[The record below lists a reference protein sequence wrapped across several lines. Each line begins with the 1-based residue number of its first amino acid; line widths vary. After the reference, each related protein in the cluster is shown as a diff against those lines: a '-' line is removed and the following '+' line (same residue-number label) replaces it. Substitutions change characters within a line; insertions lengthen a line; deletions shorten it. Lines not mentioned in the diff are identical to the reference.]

1 MKGVWNMDELY
12 LMQLDY
18 LLRLCIAAICGM
30 AIGYERKNRMKEA
43 GIRTHFIVAI
53 GAALIMIISKYGF
66 QDQIGWP
73 NMSLDPSRI
82 AAQVV
87 TGVGF
92 LGAGI
97 IFMQKQTIVGLTT
110 AAGVWATAA
119 IGLAIGS
126 GLYFV
131 GIAATTITI
140 LGQIL
145 LHGKISFLSSPK
157 TETLTLQIVDEPDAI
172 KFLQEIF
179 EDNEITIINLK
190 SKRDEKSSLI
200 DVKAVIRIYES
211 FNITKFLNILQSKDF
226 IKSLEF

>member
-1 MKGVWNMDELY
+1 MKQLY
-12 LMQLDY
+12 LIQLDY
-18 LLRLCIAAICGM
+18 LLRLFIAAVCGM

-92 LGAGI
+92 LGAGV

-110 AAGVWATAA
+110 AAGVWVTAA
-119 IGLAIGS
+119 IGLSIGS

-131 GIAATTITI
+131 GIAATVITI

-145 LHGKISFLSSPK
+145 LHGKIRFLSSPR
-157 TETLTLQIVDEPDAI
+157 TETLMLQIVDNADAI
-172 KFLQEIF
+172 KLLQDIF
-179 EDNEITIINLK
+179 EDNEIIIINLK
-190 SKRDEKSSLI
+190 SKRDEKYSLI
-200 DVKAVIRIYES
+200 NVEVVIRVYES
-211 FNITKFLNILQSKDF
+211 FNMTKFLNILQSKDF

>member
-1 MKGVWNMDELY
+1 MKQLY
-12 LMQLDY
+12 LIQLDY
-18 LLRLCIAAICGM
+18 LLRLFIAAVCGM

-92 LGAGI
+92 LGAGV

-110 AAGVWATAA
+110 AAGVWVTAA
-119 IGLAIGS
+119 IGLSIGS

-131 GIAATTITI
+131 GIAATIITI

-145 LHGKISFLSSPK
+145 LHGKIRFLSSPR
-157 TETLTLQIVDEPDAI
+157 TETLMLQIVDNADAI
-172 KFLQEIF
+172 KLLQDIF
-179 EDNEITIINLK
+179 EDNEIIILNLK

-200 DVKAVIRIYES
+200 NVEVIIRVYES
-211 FNITKFLNILQSKDF
+211 FNMTKFLNILQSKDF

>member
-1 MKGVWNMDELY
+1 MKQLY
-12 LMQLDY
+12 LIQLDY
-18 LLRLCIAAICGM
+18 LLRLFIAAVCGM

-92 LGAGI
+92 LGAGV

-119 IGLAIGS
+119 IGLSIGS

-131 GIAATTITI
+131 GIAATVITI

-145 LHGKISFLSSPK
+145 LHGKIRFLSSPR
-157 TETLTLQIVDEPDAI
+157 TETLMLQIVDDADSI
-172 KFLQEIF
+172 KFLQDIF
-179 EDNEITIINLK
+179 EDNEIIIINLK

-200 DVKAVIRIYES
+200 NVEVVIRVYES
-211 FNITKFLNILQSKDF
+211 FNMTKFLNVLQSKDF

>member
-1 MKGVWNMDELY
+1 MKQLY
-12 LMQLDY
+12 LIQLDY
-18 LLRLCIAAICGM
+18 LLRLFIAAVCGM

-92 LGAGI
+92 LGAGV

-110 AAGVWATAA
+110 AAGVWVTAA
-119 IGLAIGS
+119 IGLSIGS

-131 GIAATTITI
+131 VIAATVITI

-145 LHGKISFLSSPK
+145 LHGKIRFLSSPR
-157 TETLTLQIVDEPDAI
+157 TETLMLQIVDNADAI
-172 KFLQEIF
+172 KLLQDIF
-179 EDNEITIINLK
+179 EDNEIIILNLK

-200 DVKAVIRIYES
+200 NVEVIIRVYES
-211 FNITKFLNILQSKDF
+211 FNMTKFLNILQSKDF

>member
-1 MKGVWNMDELY
+1 MKQLY
-12 LMQLDY
+12 LIQLDY
-18 LLRLCIAAICGM
+18 LLRLFIAAVCGM

-92 LGAGI
+92 LGAGV

-110 AAGVWATAA
+110 AAGVWVTAA
-119 IGLAIGS
+119 IGLSIGS

-131 GIAATTITI
+131 GIAATVITI

-145 LHGKISFLSSPK
+145 LHGKIRFLSSPR
-157 TETLTLQIVDEPDAI
+157 TETLMLQIVDDADSI
-172 KFLQEIF
+172 KFLQDIF
-179 EDNEITIINLK
+179 EDNEIIILNLK

-200 DVKAVIRIYES
+200 NVEVIIRVYES
-211 FNITKFLNILQSKDF
+211 FNMTKFLNILQSKDF

>member
-1 MKGVWNMDELY
+1 
-12 LMQLDY
+12 
-18 LLRLCIAAICGM
+18 
-30 AIGYERKNRMKEA
+30 
-43 GIRTHFIVAI
+43 
-53 GAALIMIISKYGF
+53 
-66 QDQIGWP
+66 
-73 NMSLDPSRI
+73 MSLDPSRI

-131 GIAATTITI
+131 GIAATAITI

-145 LHGKISFLSSPK
+145 LHGKIKFLSSPR
-157 TETLTLQIVDEPDAI
+157 TESLALQIVDEPDAI

-190 SKRDEKSSLI
+190 SKRDEKSLLI
-200 DVKAVIRIYES
+200 DLKIVIRIYES
-211 FNITKFLNILQSKDF
+211 FNIIKFLNILQSKDF
-226 IKSLEF
+226 VKSLEF

>member
-1 MKGVWNMDELY
+1 MQQSY
-12 LMQLDY
+12 LVQLEY

-30 AIGYERKNRMKEA
+30 VIGYERKNRMKEA

-53 GAALIMIISKYGF
+53 GAALVMIISKYGF
-66 QDQIGWP
+66 QDQIGWL

-82 AAQVV
+82 AAQAV

-92 LGAGI
+92 LGAGV

-131 GIAATTITI
+131 GISATVITI
-140 LGQIL
+140 LGQIF
-145 LHGKISFLSSPK
+145 LHGKIRFLSSPR
-157 TETLTLQIVDEPDAI
+157 TETLTLQISDEPEAI

-179 EDNEITIINLK
+179 EENEITIINLK

-200 DVKAVIRIYES
+200 DVEVMIRIYES
-211 FNITKFLNILQSKDF
+211 FNMTKFLNILQGKEF

>member
-1 MKGVWNMDELY
+1 MKQLY
-12 LMQLDY
+12 LIQLDY
-18 LLRLCIAAICGM
+18 LLRLFIAAVCGM

-53 GAALIMIISKYGF
+53 GATLIMIISKYGF

-92 LGAGI
+92 LGAGV

-110 AAGVWATAA
+110 AAGVWVTAA
-119 IGLAIGS
+119 IGLSIGS

-131 GIAATTITI
+131 GIAATVITI

-145 LHGKISFLSSPK
+145 LHGKIRFLSSPR
-157 TETLTLQIVDEPDAI
+157 TETLMLQIVDDADAI
-172 KFLQEIF
+172 KLLQDIF
-179 EDNEITIINLK
+179 EDNEIIIINLK
-190 SKRDEKSSLI
+190 SKRDEKSSTI
-200 DVKAVIRIYES
+200 NVEVVIRVYES
-211 FNITKFLNILQSKDF
+211 FNMTKFLNILQSKDF

>member
-1 MKGVWNMDELY
+1 MKQLY
-12 LMQLDY
+12 LIQLDY
-18 LLRLCIAAICGM
+18 LLRLFIAAVCGM

-92 LGAGI
+92 LGAGV

-110 AAGVWATAA
+110 AAGVWVTAA
-119 IGLAIGS
+119 IGLSIGS

-131 GIAATTITI
+131 GIAATVITI

-145 LHGKISFLSSPK
+145 LHGKIRFLSSPR
-157 TETLTLQIVDEPDAI
+157 TETLMLQIVDNADAI
-172 KFLQEIF
+172 KLLQDIF
-179 EDNEITIINLK
+179 EDNEIIILNLK

-200 DVKAVIRIYES
+200 NVEVVIRVYES
-211 FNITKFLNILQSKDF
+211 FNMTKFLNILQSKDF

>member
-1 MKGVWNMDELY
+1 MKQLY
-12 LMQLDY
+12 LIQLDY
-18 LLRLCIAAICGM
+18 LLRLFIAAVCGM

-92 LGAGI
+92 LGAGV

-110 AAGVWATAA
+110 AAGVWVTAA
-119 IGLAIGS
+119 IGLSIGS

-131 GIAATTITI
+131 GIAATVITI

-145 LHGKISFLSSPK
+145 LHGKIRFLSSPR
-157 TETLTLQIVDEPDAI
+157 TETLMLQIVDNADAI
-172 KFLQEIF
+172 KLLQDIF
-179 EDNEITIINLK
+179 EDNEIIILNLK

-200 DVKAVIRIYES
+200 NVEVIIRVYEL
-211 FNITKFLNILQSKDF
+211 FNMTKFLNILQSKDF

>member
-1 MKGVWNMDELY
+1 MKQLY
-12 LMQLDY
+12 LIQLDY
-18 LLRLCIAAICGM
+18 LLRLFIAAVCGM

-92 LGAGI
+92 LGAGV

-119 IGLAIGS
+119 IGLSIGS

-131 GIAATTITI
+131 GIAATVLTI

-145 LHGKISFLSSPK
+145 LHGKIRFLSSPR
-157 TETLTLQIVDEPDAI
+157 TETLMLQIVDDADSI
-172 KFLQEIF
+172 KFLQDIF
-179 EDNEITIINLK
+179 EDNEIIIINLK

-200 DVKAVIRIYES
+200 NVEVVIRVYES
-211 FNITKFLNILQSKDF
+211 FNMTKFLNILQSKDF

>member
-1 MKGVWNMDELY
+1 MKQLY
-12 LMQLDY
+12 LIKLDY
-18 LLRLCIAAICGM
+18 LLRLFIAAVCGM

-92 LGAGI
+92 LGAGV

-110 AAGVWATAA
+110 AAGVWVTAA
-119 IGLAIGS
+119 IGLSIGS

-131 GIAATTITI
+131 GIAATVITI

-145 LHGKISFLSSPK
+145 LHGKIRFLSSPR
-157 TETLTLQIVDEPDAI
+157 TETLMLQIVDNADAI
-172 KFLQEIF
+172 KLLQDIF
-179 EDNEITIINLK
+179 EDNEIIILNLK

-200 DVKAVIRIYES
+200 NVEVIIRVYES
-211 FNITKFLNILQSKDF
+211 FNMTKFLNILQSKDF

>member
-1 MKGVWNMDELY
+1 MKQLY
-12 LMQLDY
+12 LIQLDY
-18 LLRLCIAAICGM
+18 LLRLFIAAVCGM

-92 LGAGI
+92 LGAGV

-119 IGLAIGS
+119 IGLSIGS

-131 GIAATTITI
+131 GIAATVITI

-145 LHGKISFLSSPK
+145 LHGKIRFLSSPR
-157 TETLTLQIVDEPDAI
+157 TETLMLQIVDDADSI
-172 KFLQEIF
+172 KFLQDIF
-179 EDNEITIINLK
+179 EDNEIIILNLK

-200 DVKAVIRIYES
+200 NVEVIIRVYES
-211 FNITKFLNILQSKDF
+211 FNMTKFLNILQSKDF

>member
-1 MKGVWNMDELY
+1 MKQLY
-12 LMQLDY
+12 LIQLDY
-18 LLRLCIAAICGM
+18 LLRLFIAAVCGM

-92 LGAGI
+92 LGAGV

-110 AAGVWATAA
+110 AAGVWVTAA
-119 IGLAIGS
+119 IGLSIGS

-131 GIAATTITI
+131 GIAATVITI

-145 LHGKISFLSSPK
+145 LHGKIRFLSSPR
-157 TETLTLQIVDEPDAI
+157 TETLMLQIVDDADSI
-172 KFLQEIF
+172 KFLQDIF
-179 EDNEITIINLK
+179 EDNEIIIINLK

-200 DVKAVIRIYES
+200 NVEVVIRVYES
-211 FNITKFLNILQSKDF
+211 FNMTKFLNILQSKDF

>member
-1 MKGVWNMDELY
+1 MKQLY
-12 LMQLDY
+12 LIQLDY
-18 LLRLCIAAICGM
+18 LLRLFIAAVCGM

-53 GAALIMIISKYGF
+53 GASLIMIISKYGF

-92 LGAGI
+92 LGAGV

-110 AAGVWATAA
+110 AAGVWVTAA
-119 IGLAIGS
+119 IGLSIGS

-131 GIAATTITI
+131 GIAATVITI

-145 LHGKISFLSSPK
+145 LHGKIRFLSSPR
-157 TETLTLQIVDEPDAI
+157 TETLMLQIVDNADAI
-172 KFLQEIF
+172 KLLQGIF
-179 EDNEITIINLK
+179 EDNEIIILNLK

-200 DVKAVIRIYES
+200 NVEVIIRVYES
-211 FNITKFLNILQSKDF
+211 FNMTKFLNILQSKDF

>member
-1 MKGVWNMDELY
+1 MKQLY
-12 LMQLDY
+12 LIQLDY
-18 LLRLCIAAICGM
+18 LLRLFIAAVCGM

-92 LGAGI
+92 LGAGV

-110 AAGVWATAA
+110 AAGVWVTAA
-119 IGLAIGS
+119 IGLSIGS

-131 GIAATTITI
+131 GIAATVITI

-145 LHGKISFLSSPK
+145 LHGKIRFLSSPR
-157 TETLTLQIVDEPDAI
+157 TETLMLQIVDNSDAI
-172 KFLQEIF
+172 KLIQDIF
-179 EDNEITIINLK
+179 EDNEIIILNLK

-200 DVKAVIRIYES
+200 NDEVIIRVYES
-211 FNITKFLNILQSKDF
+211 FNMTKFLNILQSKDF

>member
-1 MKGVWNMDELY
+1 MKE
-12 LMQLDY
+12 
-18 LLRLCIAAICGM
+18 
-30 AIGYERKNRMKEA
+30 KNRMKEA

-92 LGAGI
+92 LGAGV

-110 AAGVWATAA
+110 AAGVWVTAA
-119 IGLAIGS
+119 IGLSIGS

-131 GIAATTITI
+131 GIAATVITI

-145 LHGKISFLSSPK
+145 LHGKIRFLSSPR
-157 TETLTLQIVDEPDAI
+157 TETLMLQIVDNADAI
-172 KFLQEIF
+172 KLLQDIF
-179 EDNEITIINLK
+179 EDNEIIILNLK

-200 DVKAVIRIYES
+200 NVEVIIRVYES
-211 FNITKFLNILQSKDF
+211 FNMTKFLNILQSKDF

>member
-1 MKGVWNMDELY
+1 MKQLY
-12 LMQLDY
+12 LIQLDY
-18 LLRLCIAAICGM
+18 LLRLFIAAVCGM

-66 QDQIGWP
+66 QDQMGWP

-92 LGAGI
+92 LGAGV

-110 AAGVWATAA
+110 AAGVWVTAA
-119 IGLAIGS
+119 IGLSIGS

-131 GIAATTITI
+131 GIAATVITI

-145 LHGKISFLSSPK
+145 LHGKIRFLSSPR
-157 TETLTLQIVDEPDAI
+157 TETLMLQIVDDADAI
-172 KFLQEIF
+172 KLLQDIF
-179 EDNEITIINLK
+179 EDNEIIIINLK
-190 SKRDEKSSLI
+190 SKRDEKSSTI
-200 DVKAVIRIYES
+200 NVEVVIRVYES
-211 FNITKFLNILQSKDF
+211 FNMTKFLNVLQSKDF

>member
-1 MKGVWNMDELY
+1 MKQLY
-12 LMQLDY
+12 LIQLDY
-18 LLRLCIAAICGM
+18 LLRIFIAAVCGM

-92 LGAGI
+92 LGAGV

-110 AAGVWATAA
+110 AAGVWVTAA
-119 IGLAIGS
+119 IGLSIGS

-131 GIAATTITI
+131 GIAATVITI

-145 LHGKISFLSSPK
+145 LHGKIRFLSSPR
-157 TETLTLQIVDEPDAI
+157 TETLMLQIVDDADAI
-172 KFLQEIF
+172 KLLQDIF
-179 EDNEITIINLK
+179 EDNEIIIINLK
-190 SKRDEKSSLI
+190 SKRDEKSSTI
-200 DVKAVIRIYES
+200 NVEVVIRVYES
-211 FNITKFLNILQSKDF
+211 FNMTKFLNILQSKDF

>member
-1 MKGVWNMDELY
+1 MKQLY
-12 LMQLDY
+12 LIQLDY
-18 LLRLCIAAICGM
+18 LLRLFIAAVCGM

-92 LGAGI
+92 LGAGV

-110 AAGVWATAA
+110 AAGVWVTAA
-119 IGLAIGS
+119 IGLSIGS

-131 GIAATTITI
+131 GIAATVITI

-145 LHGKISFLSSPK
+145 LHGKIRFLSSPR
-157 TETLTLQIVDEPDAI
+157 TETLMLQIVDNPDSI
-172 KFLQEIF
+172 KCLQDIF
-179 EDNEITIINLK
+179 EDNEIIILNLK

-200 DVKAVIRIYES
+200 NVEVVIRVYES
-211 FNITKFLNILQSKDF
+211 FNMTKFLNILQSKDF

>member
-1 MKGVWNMDELY
+1 MKQLY
-12 LMQLDY
+12 LIQLDY
-18 LLRLCIAAICGM
+18 LLRLFIAAVCGM

-92 LGAGI
+92 LGAGV

-110 AAGVWATAA
+110 AAGVWVTAA
-119 IGLAIGS
+119 IGLSIGS

-131 GIAATTITI
+131 GIASTVITI

-145 LHGKISFLSSPK
+145 LHGKIRFLSSPR
-157 TETLTLQIVDEPDAI
+157 TETLMLQIVDNADAI
-172 KFLQEIF
+172 KLLQDIF
-179 EDNEITIINLK
+179 EDNEIIILNLK

-200 DVKAVIRIYES
+200 NVEVIIRVYES
-211 FNITKFLNILQSKDF
+211 FNMTKFLNILQSKDF

>member
-1 MKGVWNMDELY
+1 MNELY

-30 AIGYERKNRMKEA
+30 SIGYERKNRMKEA

-140 LGQIL
+140 MGQIL
-145 LHGKISFLSSPK
+145 LHGKIKFLSSPR
-157 TETLTLQIVDEPDAI
+157 TETLALQIVDEPDAI

-179 EDNEITIINLK
+179 ESNEITIINLK
-190 SKRDEKSSLI
+190 SKRDEKSLLI
-200 DVKAVIRIYES
+200 DLKVVIRIYES
-211 FNITKFLNILQSKDF
+211 FNIIKFLNILQSKDF

>member
-1 MKGVWNMDELY
+1 MKQLY
-12 LMQLDY
+12 LIQLDY
-18 LLRLCIAAICGM
+18 LLRLFIAAVCGM

-92 LGAGI
+92 LGAGV

-119 IGLAIGS
+119 IGLSIGS

-131 GIAATTITI
+131 GIAATVITI

-145 LHGKISFLSSPK
+145 LHRKIRFLSSPR
-157 TETLTLQIVDEPDAI
+157 TETLMLQIVDDPDSI
-172 KFLQEIF
+172 KFLQDIF
-179 EDNEITIINLK
+179 EDNEIIILNLK

-200 DVKAVIRIYES
+200 NVEVVIRVYES
-211 FNITKFLNILQSKDF
+211 FNMTKFLNILQSKDF

>member
-1 MKGVWNMDELY
+1 MKQLY
-12 LMQLDY
+12 LIQLDY
-18 LLRLCIAAICGM
+18 LLRLFIAAVCGM

-92 LGAGI
+92 LGAGV

-110 AAGVWATAA
+110 AAGVWVTAA
-119 IGLAIGS
+119 IGLSIGS

-131 GIAATTITI
+131 GIAATVITI

-145 LHGKISFLSSPK
+145 LHGKIRFLSSPR
-157 TETLTLQIVDEPDAI
+157 TETLMLQIVDDADSI
-172 KFLQEIF
+172 KFLQDIF
-179 EDNEITIINLK
+179 EDNEIIIINLK

-200 DVKAVIRIYES
+200 NVEVIIRVYES
-211 FNITKFLNILQSKDF
+211 FNMTKFLNILQSKDF

>member
-1 MKGVWNMDELY
+1 MKQLY
-12 LMQLDY
+12 LIQLDY
-18 LLRLCIAAICGM
+18 LLRLFIAAVCGM

-92 LGAGI
+92 LGAGV

-110 AAGVWATAA
+110 AAGVWVTAA
-119 IGLAIGS
+119 IGLSIGS

-131 GIAATTITI
+131 GIAATVITI

-145 LHGKISFLSSPK
+145 LHGKIRFLSSPR
-157 TETLTLQIVDEPDAI
+157 TETLMLQIVDDADSI
-172 KFLQEIF
+172 KFLQDIF
-179 EDNEITIINLK
+179 EDNEIIIINLK
-190 SKRDEKSSLI
+190 SKRDEKYSLI
-200 DVKAVIRIYES
+200 NVEVVIRVYES
-211 FNITKFLNILQSKDF
+211 FNMTKFLNILQSKDF

>member
-1 MKGVWNMDELY
+1 MKKLY
-12 LMQLDY
+12 LIQLDY
-18 LLRLCIAAICGM
+18 LLRLFIAAVCGM

-92 LGAGI
+92 LGAGV

-110 AAGVWATAA
+110 AAGVWVTAA
-119 IGLAIGS
+119 IGLSIGS

-131 GIAATTITI
+131 GIAATVITI

-145 LHGKISFLSSPK
+145 LHGKIRFLSSPR
-157 TETLTLQIVDEPDAI
+157 TETLMLQIVDNADAI
-172 KFLQEIF
+172 KLLQDIF
-179 EDNEITIINLK
+179 EDNEIIILNLK

-200 DVKAVIRIYES
+200 NVEVIIRVYES
-211 FNITKFLNILQSKDF
+211 FNMTKFLNILQSKDF

>member
-1 MKGVWNMDELY
+1 MKQLY
-12 LMQLDY
+12 LIQLDY
-18 LLRLCIAAICGM
+18 LLRLFIAAVCGM

-92 LGAGI
+92 LGAGV

-110 AAGVWATAA
+110 AAGVWVTAA
-119 IGLAIGS
+119 IGLSIGS

-131 GIAATTITI
+131 GIAATVITI

-145 LHGKISFLSSPK
+145 LHGKIRFLSSPR
-157 TETLTLQIVDEPDAI
+157 TETLMLQIVDDADSI
-172 KFLQEIF
+172 KFLQDIF
-179 EDNEITIINLK
+179 EDNEIIILNLK

-200 DVKAVIRIYES
+200 NVEVVIRVYES
-211 FNITKFLNILQSKDF
+211 FNMTKFLNILQSKDF

>member
-1 MKGVWNMDELY
+1 MKQLY
-12 LMQLDY
+12 LIQLDY
-18 LLRLCIAAICGM
+18 LLRLFIAAVCGM

-92 LGAGI
+92 LGAGV

-110 AAGVWATAA
+110 AAGVWVTAA
-119 IGLAIGS
+119 IGLSIGS

-131 GIAATTITI
+131 GIAATVITI

-145 LHGKISFLSSPK
+145 LHGKIRFLSSPR
-157 TETLTLQIVDEPDAI
+157 TETLMLQIVDNADAI
-172 KFLQEIF
+172 KLLQDIF
-179 EDNEITIINLK
+179 EDNEIIILNLK

-200 DVKAVIRIYES
+200 NVEVIIRVYES
-211 FNITKFLNILQSKDF
+211 FNMTKFLNICLLYTSPSPRDA
-226 IKSLEF
+226 

>member
-1 MKGVWNMDELY
+1 MKQLY
-12 LMQLDY
+12 LIQLDY
-18 LLRLCIAAICGM
+18 LLRLFIAAVCGM

-92 LGAGI
+92 LGAGV

-110 AAGVWATAA
+110 AAGGWVTAA
-119 IGLAIGS
+119 IGLSIGS

-131 GIAATTITI
+131 GIAATVITI

-145 LHGKISFLSSPK
+145 LHGKIRFLSSPR
-157 TETLTLQIVDEPDAI
+157 TETLMLQIVDNADAI
-172 KFLQEIF
+172 KLLQDIF
-179 EDNEITIINLK
+179 EDNEIIILNLK

-200 DVKAVIRIYES
+200 NVEVIIRVYES
-211 FNITKFLNILQSKDF
+211 FNMTKFLNILQSKDF

>member
-1 MKGVWNMDELY
+1 MKQLY
-12 LMQLDY
+12 LIQLDY
-18 LLRLCIAAICGM
+18 LLRLFIAAVCGM

-92 LGAGI
+92 LGAGV

-110 AAGVWATAA
+110 AAGVWVTAA
-119 IGLAIGS
+119 IGLSIGS

-131 GIAATTITI
+131 GIAATVITI
-140 LGQIL
+140 LGQIF
-145 LHGKISFLSSPK
+145 LHGKIRFLSSPR
-157 TETLTLQIVDEPDAI
+157 TETLMLQIVDNADAI
-172 KFLQEIF
+172 KLLQGIF
-179 EDNEITIINLK
+179 EDNEIIILNLK

-200 DVKAVIRIYES
+200 NVEVIIRVYES
-211 FNITKFLNILQSKDF
+211 FNMTKFLNILQSKDF

>member
-1 MKGVWNMDELY
+1 MKQLY
-12 LMQLDY
+12 LIQLDY
-18 LLRLCIAAICGM
+18 LLRLFIAAVCGM

-92 LGAGI
+92 LGAGV

-110 AAGVWATAA
+110 AA
-119 IGLAIGS
+119 
-126 GLYFV
+126 
-131 GIAATTITI
+131 
-140 LGQIL
+140 
-145 LHGKISFLSSPK
+145 
-157 TETLTLQIVDEPDAI
+157 
-172 KFLQEIF
+172 
-179 EDNEITIINLK
+179 
-190 SKRDEKSSLI
+190 
-200 DVKAVIRIYES
+200 
-211 FNITKFLNILQSKDF
+211 
-226 IKSLEF
+226 

>member
-1 MKGVWNMDELY
+1 MKQLY
-12 LMQLDY
+12 LIQLDY
-18 LLRLCIAAICGM
+18 LLRLFIAAVCGM

-92 LGAGI
+92 LGAGV

-119 IGLAIGS
+119 IGLSIGS

-131 GIAATTITI
+131 GIAATVITI

-145 LHGKISFLSSPK
+145 LHGKIRFLSSPR
-157 TETLTLQIVDEPDAI
+157 TETLMLQIVDNADAI
-172 KFLQEIF
+172 KLLQDIF
-179 EDNEITIINLK
+179 EDNEIIIINLK

-200 DVKAVIRIYES
+200 NVEVVIRVYES
-211 FNITKFLNILQSKDF
+211 FNMTKFLNVLQSKDF

>member
-1 MKGVWNMDELY
+1 MKQLY
-12 LMQLDY
+12 LIQLDY
-18 LLRLCIAAICGM
+18 LLRLFIAAVCGM

-92 LGAGI
+92 LGAGV

-110 AAGVWATAA
+110 AAGVWVTAA
-119 IGLAIGS
+119 IGLSIGS

-131 GIAATTITI
+131 GIAATVITI

-145 LHGKISFLSSPK
+145 LHGKIRFLSSPR
-157 TETLTLQIVDEPDAI
+157 TETLMLQIVDNADAI
-172 KFLQEIF
+172 KLLQDIF
-179 EDNEITIINLK
+179 EDNEIIILNLK

-200 DVKAVIRIYES
+200 NVEVIIRVYE
-211 FNITKFLNILQSKDF
+211 L
-226 IKSLEF
+226 SLIHI

>member
-1 MKGVWNMDELY
+1 MKQLY
-12 LMQLDY
+12 LIQLDY
-18 LLRLCIAAICGM
+18 LLRLFIAAVCGM

-92 LGAGI
+92 LGAGV

-110 AAGVWATAA
+110 AAGVWVTAA
-119 IGLAIGS
+119 IGLSIGS

-131 GIAATTITI
+131 GIAATVITI

-145 LHGKISFLSSPK
+145 LHGKIRFLSSPRI
-157 TETLTLQIVDEPDAI
+157 ETLMLQIVDNADAI
-172 KFLQEIF
+172 KLLQDIF
-179 EDNEITIINLK
+179 EDNEIIILNLK

-200 DVKAVIRIYES
+200 NVEVIIRVYES
-211 FNITKFLNILQSKDF
+211 FNMTKFLNILQSKDF

>member
-1 MKGVWNMDELY
+1 MKQLY
-12 LMQLDY
+12 LIQLDY
-18 LLRLCIAAICGM
+18 LLRLFIAAVCGM

-92 LGAGI
+92 LGAGV

-110 AAGVWATAA
+110 AAGVWVTAA
-119 IGLAIGS
+119 IGLSIGS

-131 GIAATTITI
+131 GIAATVITI

-145 LHGKISFLSSPK
+145 LHGKIRFLSSPR
-157 TETLTLQIVDEPDAI
+157 TETLMLQIVDNADAI
-172 KFLQEIF
+172 KLLQDIF
-179 EDNEITIINLK
+179 EDNEIIILNLK

-200 DVKAVIRIYES
+200 NVEVIIRVYES
-211 FNITKFLNILQSKDF
+211 FNMTKFLNILQSKDF